1 MLAQGERSVDDLAG
15 EIDQSVANTSH
26 HLQALTRAGL
36 LTSRRDGTRVFYAL
50 ASDASRRALG
60 GAARCRRG
68 TRRGDRD
75 ASTAAY
81 LGDRRD
87 VESITR
93 DELASRLQR
102 RNVVVIDVR
111 PTAEYA
117 AGHIPGARSVP
128 PDEVRR
134 HLRSI
139 PKDGEIVAYCRG
151 PFCVYADD
159 VVRSL
164 RRRGIRARRL
174 EDGFPEWKRAGHDS
188 RGRRRR
194 KGMTTRV
201 DVNELRDKVKVMYR
215 AVAEAPQ
222 GEFHFEMGRVL
233 AERLGYPAR
242 ELDLVPS
249 EAIES
254 FAGVGY
260 HLGLAA
266 IAAGERVVDLGSGS
280 GMDAFLA
287 AQHAGPGGEVV
298 GVDMTDEQLA
308 KARRL
313 AERDGHVTVRF
324 EKGYIEEAP
333 IVDASV
339 DVLISNGV
347 INLCDDKAAVFR
359 EIARMLKPGG
369 RMAISD
375 IVTEHQLTEAI
386 VCDVN
391 LWASCIG
398 GAMQQ
403 DDYRRAIEAAGL
415 ELRTMQD
422 NPQYHFI
429 SDSAQGATETF
440 GVKSI
445 SVLATKPT

>member
-1 MLAQGERSVDDLAG
+1 
-15 EIDQSVANTSH
+15 
-26 HLQALTRAGL
+26 
-36 LTSRRDGTRVFYAL
+36 
-50 ASDASRRALG
+50 
-60 GAARCRRG
+60 
-68 TRRGDRD
+68 
-75 ASTAAY
+75 
-81 LGDRRD
+81 
-87 VESITR
+87 
-93 DELASRLQR
+93 
-102 RNVVVIDVR
+102 
-111 PTAEYA
+111 
-117 AGHIPGARSVP
+117 
-128 PDEVRR
+128 
-134 HLRSI
+134 
-139 PKDGEIVAYCRG
+139 
-151 PFCVYADD
+151 
-159 VVRSL
+159 
-164 RRRGIRARRL
+164 
-174 EDGFPEWKRAGHDS
+174 
-188 RGRRRR
+188 
-194 KGMTTRV
+194 MTTRV
-201 DVNELRDKVKVMYR
+201 DVNELRDKVKGMYR

-222 GEFHFEMGRVL
+222 GEFHFEMGRIL

-287 AQHAGPGGEVV
+287 AQQAGPDGDVV
-298 GVDMTDEQLA
+298 GVDMTDAQLA

-313 AERDGHVTVRF
+313 AERDGHATVRF
-324 EKGYIEEAP
+324 EKGYIEDAP
-333 IVDASV
+333 IADASV
-339 DVLISNGV
+339 DVVISNGV

-375 IVTEHQLTEAI
+375 IVTERQLTEAI

-415 ELRTMQD
+415 ELRTAQD

-429 SDSAQGATETF
+429 SDSAQGATDTF